1 MILAHGIGGRSDLPV
16 PLSYF
21 IAGAVVVL
29 VASFVALAVLW
40 PRPRLQDGPRQRPLP
55 ANGLGRALGAILKL
69 VGLVALLLTITAGLY
84 GSEESATNPAPVL
97 VYVAFWLVIPFAGA
111 VVGNLY
117 SFANPWRTLL
127 APLRGTERPDLLDRV
142 GVWPATVALLG
153 FVWLE
158 LVYSDGGRPLTV
170 GVAALAYTVY
180 LTAVAVYAGRDTGLQ
195 VADAFTTYSRL
206 ISSIAPIGRVEG
218 RWVWRGWLRAL
229 PVVPAWRGLTA
240 FTLAMIGTVTYD
252 GLSGAGWWR
261 NLTGVAGVSM
271 VGETVLLLAVVAT
284 IGAAYFL
291 ACRVAARLGGGTLST
306 ATVAQRFT
314 HTLVPIALA
323 YAFAHYFTLILFEG
337 QLLVSTLSDPFGRG
351 WDLFGTADRRIDF
364 TLLGPTGVW
373 YTQVAAI
380 VAGHVTGVILAHDRA
395 LADFPAGTAVRT
407 QYAMLGL
414 MVGLTG
420 LGLFILA
427 AG

>member
-1 MILAHGIGGRSDLPV
+1 LILAHGIGGRTDLPV

-29 VASFVALAVLW
+29 VASFVALAALW
-40 PRPRLQDGPRQRPLP
+40 PKPRLQDGPRLRPLP
-55 ANGLGRALGAILKL
+55 ANRLARAVGAAIK
-69 VGLVALLLTITAGLY
+69 VAGLVALALTIAAGLY
-84 GSEESATNPAPVL
+84 GSDESATNPAPVL
-97 VYVAFWLVIPFAGA
+97 VYVAFWLVVPFAGA
-111 VVGNLY
+111 LAGNLY
-117 SFANPWRTLL
+117 SFANPWRTML
-127 APLRGTERPDLLDRV
+127 APLRGTERPELLERV

-158 LVYSDGGRPLTV
+158 LVFADGGRPFTV
-170 GVAALAYTVY
+170 GVAAVAYTVY
-180 LTAVAVYAGRDTGLQ
+180 LIAAAAYAGRDTGLQ
-195 VADAFTTYSRL
+195 IADGFTTYSRL
-206 ISSIAPIGRVEG
+206 ISAIAPFGFVEG

-229 PVVPAWRGLTA
+229 TVVPAWRGLTA
-240 FTLAMIGTVTYD
+240 FTLAMIGSVTYD
-252 GLSGAGWWR
+252 GLSGASWWR

-271 VGETVLLLAVVAT
+271 MGETVLLLAVVGT
-284 IGAAYFL
+284 IGAAYLL
-291 ACRVAARLGGGTLST
+291 ACYVASRLGGGKLTT

-337 QLLVSTLSDPFGRG
+337 QLLLSSLSDPFALG

-380 VAGHVTGVILAHDRA
+380 VLGHVTGVILAHDRA
-395 LADFPAGTAVRT
+395 LSDFPAGTAVRT

-420 LGLFILA
+420 LGLFVLA